1 MQLPKRDLLLLCQLR
16 KNSREP
22 LTTMSRET
30 RIPVSTLYDRLR
42 HFEESQ
48 VIKKHTSIV
57 NFGIFGYEVRIN
69 IMVKVSPSF
78 RKEFKTHLLNHENVN
93 NLYKINNGFDFLI
106 EGVFKSVQEA
116 ESFIDNIEENFEFR
130 KLEVYYVT
138 EEIKREGF
146 MANKETLPI
155 LYR

>member
-1 MQLPKRDLLLLCQLR
+1 
-16 KNSREP
+16 
-22 LTTMSRET
+22 
-30 RIPVSTLYDRLR
+30 
-42 HFEESQ
+42 
-48 VIKKHTSIV
+48 
-57 NFGIFGYEVRIN
+57 
-69 IMVKVSPSF
+69 
-78 RKEFKTHLLNHENVN
+78 VN